1 MNIKNDKK
9 ALNETIERLIIIM
22 LDIPVDD
29 LELFNKYD
37 TVIKDIK
44 KKLKAAD

>member
-1 MNIKNDKK
+1 MNKFNNKE
-9 ALNETIERLIIIM
+9 LNETIDRLILIM

-37 TVIKDIK
+37 AVIKDIK
-44 KKLKAAD
+44 KKLKAVD

>member
-1 MNIKNDKK
+1 MNKFNNKE
-9 ALNETIERLIIIM
+9 LNETIDRLILIM

-44 KKLKAAD
+44 KKLKSVD